1 MKTSETYLLAEAL
14 FSGAFANNPKQDANT
29 LIDQCLAAAVL
40 YDQRIEALKGKGL
53 AESQTA
59 KAPAS
64 KAAPKAKRAQRK
76 N

>member
-1 MKTSETYLLAEAL
+1 MKTSETYLLAEVL
-14 FSGAFANNPKQDANT
+14 FSRAFANNPKQDANT